1 LKEVA
6 KGVNFMK
13 IHSDGTITA
22 LILEKGEPVHESLKQ
37 VARDLKL
44 PGAFVTGLG
53 VIKDVTIAF
62 FQIELKSYKEM
73 KLKGAVEM
81 LSLNGSISWEGDEP
95 IIHLHAVL
103 GFEDGSVMGGHL
115 LGANIGV
122 TGEIFIHKTGER
134 LERGMV
140 EEFNLSLIK

>member
-1 LKEVA
+1 
-6 KGVNFMK
+6 MK
-13 IHSDGTITA
+13 IHSDGTITV

-62 FQIELKSYKEM
+62 FHIELKNYKEM

-95 IIHLHAVL
+95 VIHLHAVL

>member
-1 LKEVA
+1 
-6 KGVNFMK
+6 MK
-13 IHSDGTITA
+13 IHSDGTVTA
-22 LILEKGEPVHESLKQ
+22 LILEKGEPIHESLKQ
-37 VARDLKL
+37 AARDMKL

-62 FQIELKSYKEM
+62 FQIESKSYKEM

-95 IIHLHAVL
+95 VIHLHAVL

>member
-1 LKEVA
+1 
-6 KGVNFMK
+6 MK
-13 IHSDGTITA
+13 MHSDGTITA

-62 FQIELKSYKEM
+62 FHIELKNYKEM

-95 IIHLHAVL
+95 VIHLHAVL

>member
-1 LKEVA
+1 
-6 KGVNFMK
+6 MK

-37 VARDLKL
+37 VTRDLKL

-53 VIKDVTIAF
+53 VIKDVIIAF
-62 FQIELKSYKEM
+62 FQIESKSYKEM

-95 IIHLHAVL
+95 VIHLHAVL

>member
-1 LKEVA
+1 
-6 KGVNFMK
+6 MK
-13 IHSDGTITA
+13 IHSDGTITV

-53 VIKDVTIAF
+53 VIKDVIIAF
-62 FQIELKSYKEM
+62 FQIESKSYKEM

-95 IIHLHAVL
+95 VIHLHAVL

>member
-1 LKEVA
+1 
-6 KGVNFMK
+6 MK

-22 LILEKGEPVHESLKQ
+22 LILEKGESVHESLKQ

-53 VIKDVTIAF
+53 VIKDVIIAF
-62 FQIELKSYKEM
+62 FQIESKSYKEM

-95 IIHLHAVL
+95 VIHLHAVL